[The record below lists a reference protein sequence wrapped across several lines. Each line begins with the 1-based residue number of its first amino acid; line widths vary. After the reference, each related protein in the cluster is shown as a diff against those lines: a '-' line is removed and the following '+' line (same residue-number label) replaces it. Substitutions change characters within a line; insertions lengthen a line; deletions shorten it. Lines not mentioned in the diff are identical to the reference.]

1 MRLFEF
7 FQNPQEGNDMLLH
20 ECNLTCFPSL
30 SSGKNRVKK
39 WVNRKLLHVCILTC
53 FPSFSSPTR
62 VEQFSCWFELKPIVI
77 ILKLIFK
84 PDFILKLKSELILK
98 FHSRSCVTFPFQ
110 VAHDSPI
117 FLSST
122 AAVYSQCPIAM
133 GLIFSNLFDSSCN
146 QSGSFTQRELV

>member
-30 SSGKNRVKK
+30 SSGKNRVKI
-39 WVNRKLLHVCILTC
+39 WVYRKLLHVCILTC

-77 ILKLIFK
+77 ILKLIFVLRIHYNK
-84 PDFILKLKSELILK
+84 SLRWLPKKNEEIIMTPINNGTLFINKDGRINKQTEEVYFSYLVLLKNHFWNKLLQNLK
-98 FHSRSCVTFPFQ
+98 
-110 VAHDSPI
+110 
-117 FLSST
+117 
-122 AAVYSQCPIAM
+122 
-133 GLIFSNLFDSSCN
+133 
-146 QSGSFTQRELV
+146 